1 MSYEFD
7 PYVAGDSPLHRL
19 DPRVKLWG
27 VAVSC
32 FMAFWLH
39 NLWLMLTFLGA
50 LHLLFAFARIPWRK
64 LREWWQQMALLA
76 LLILI
81 LQPLFRPGGDVL
93 LAWGGVRLTTGGLYS
108 GALIALRMLSLA
120 FTLALLLF
128 TTTQPALVRALVR
141 LGLPYAWGMA
151 ISLTLR
157 FVPAIY
163 ALFVAVREAQ
173 AARGWQPEGPLIR
186 RARGYLPVLI
196 AVIISTLRL
205 SDQLTLALA
214 ARGFGGAPR
223 RTVWRDL
230 RMQRLDWL
238 TLALLSVGLAVALVG
253 RWGG

>member
-7 PYVAGDSPLHRL
+7 PYAPGDSWLHRL

-27 VAVSC
+27 VVVSC
-32 FMAFWLH
+32 FMAFWWH
-39 NLWLMLTFLGA
+39 TLWLMLFFLGG
-50 LHLLFAFARIPWRK
+50 LHLLFALARIPWRK

-81 LQPLFRPGGDVL
+81 LQPLFRPSGEVL
-93 LAWGGVRLTTGGLYS
+93 LTWGILRLTTGGLYD
-108 GALIALRMLSLA
+108 GAVIALRMLSLA

-128 TTTQPALVRALVR
+128 TTTQPNLVRAFVR

-173 AARGWQPEGPLIR
+173 AARGWQPEGSLIR
-186 RARGYLPVLI
+186 RARGYLPVLV
-196 AVIISTLRL
+196 AVIIGTLRL

-214 ARGFGGAPR
+214 ARGFGGTSR

-230 RMQRLDWL
+230 RMQGVDWL
-238 TLALLSVGLAVALVG
+238 TLALLSLGLVVAVVG